1 MQSCSF
7 ASNCLPMKEQAQG
20 FLRHVLTFVGGI
32 VIAKGWLDSSSVSEL
47 VGALMTIIGT
57 SWSVL
62 SKK

>member
-1 MQSCSF
+1 
-7 ASNCLPMKEQAQG
+7 MKEQAQG